1 MFTEVFRFEL
11 KYQFRRSL
19 LYIFA
24 VSFFLMA
31 FLIVSSDAV
40 MPIGRG
46 GNVARNAPFVIF
58 NILTFMSLFGLVSLA
73 FCVAPAVNRDR
84 ERNIHELYFATPVK
98 TSAYVLGRFLGA
110 AFPIVAAMIMSCAGI
125 LLARIM
131 PWQDPADFVAFNIW
145 PYVYSLVL
153 FVFPNLFVSGAV
165 FFSCATLTRKT
176 FSAYIAVLGLLILYG
191 VAKAFLG
198 DLDNQTAVSLADP
211 FGWSPFKIMTQ
222 YWTVAEK
229 NSKLLPIGGLLLLNR
244 ILWIS
249 LGMGILALTVRRFR
263 RMTGEASMKRG
274 RKEYPGIEMC
284 EVGGPALYSERSIS
298 GPIAAL
304 NFTAYARFKQLIS
317 HTIFEAKGVLRSTP
331 FIVLMMFGAA
341 NLLARLFAI
350 RGGVSAYPLTQEML
364 RKIESGF
371 WIYPMLVIIIYGAEL
386 IWKDR
391 RTRIHE
397 ITDALPIPNWI
408 PLVSR
413 LAALYV
419 ISVLMLVFAMT
430 CTIGFQ
436 MAKGQFDLEL
446 LLYFKALFLIAL
458 SEWMLFAA
466 LAIFCQ
472 VIGGSLAVGTL
483 LYVIYLMV
491 QELPADLGFEHHM
504 YTYPTA
510 PEAPYSDMNGYGHFA
525 APLFWFRLY
534 WGFFAGMLLV
544 LAYWLW
550 VRGTDNRLMLR
561 IRKCRQRMTRRS
573 LTAFAGFMI
582 GFVMVGAWIFYNT
595 NVLNT
600 YMTKKGIEKLQV
612 RYEKRYKQYE
622 HLPQPKVTAAK
633 LDVDIYPES
642 RRVDIKGTLTL
653 VNKTN
658 TVIDELHI
666 TLDPT
671 LVVNEY
677 ELPAQMAEIDDRE
690 TGYRIC
696 RLEEALVPGAALE
709 FTFDISSINRGFVND
724 HSNVEVV
731 GNGTFINNMDY
742 VPRIGYYKGV
752 ELDEPKLRKKHGLA
766 EQSFFAAVDDERA
779 LQYTF
784 THDADRI
791 DFEAVVSTS
800 RDQIAIA
807 PGYLQRE
814 WEEEGRRYFHYKMDA
829 PILNHYAFVSGRYEV
844 ARSQW
849 RDVPIEVYYHKP
861 HHMNVERMIESVRK
875 SLEYFTENFS
885 DYQHRQMRIIEFPGY
900 RSFAQSFPNTVPF
913 SEAIHFVDD
922 LRDEDKLDKV
932 FYVTAHEVAHQWWA
946 YQVTGGVVQGCELL
960 SESMAQYSALMAM
973 EKDYGADKMKRFLR
987 YELDG
992 YLRGRGEE
1000 AKAEP
1005 PLMLVE
1011 DEPYVFYKK
1020 GSLVMYALRDYI
1032 GEDALN
1038 DALCRYIEAT
1048 AYQGPPY
1055 TNSIEF
1061 LSYIQNAVPERYQ
1074 YLIEDLF
1081 ETITLFDNRVDDVN
1095 VVKMDDGRYRLTLAY
1110 QSHKM
1115 RADGKGMETEVDH
1128 NDWIEIGV
1136 YGEREIEGKIIETT
1150 LYRDKH
1156 QLANGT
1162 GEVEIIVDD
1171 KPVRAGID
1179 PRNIL
1184 IDRFP
1189 DDNIKNISG

>member
-1 MFTEVFRFEL
+1 MFTNVFRFEL
-11 KYQFRRSL
+11 SYQFRRPL

-24 VSFFLMA
+24 VSFFITA

-58 NILTFMSLFGLVSLA
+58 NILAFMSLFGLVSLA

-84 ERNIHELYFATPVK
+84 ERNIQELYFVTPMK
-98 TSAYVLGRFLGA
+98 TSAYLLGRFLGA
-110 AFPIVAAMIMSCAGI
+110 ALPIVAAMIMSCVGI

-131 PWQDPADFVAFNIW
+131 PWQDPADFLAFNLR
-145 PYVYSLVL
+145 PYVYSLIV
-153 FVFPNLFVSGAV
+153 FVFPNFFVSGAI
-165 FFSCATLTRKT
+165 FFSCATLTKKT

-191 VAKAFLG
+191 LAKAFLG
-198 DLDNQTAVSLADP
+198 DLDNQTVVSLVDP
-211 FGWSPFKIMTQ
+211 FGWSSFKIMTQ

-229 NSKLLPIGGLLLLNR
+229 NSQLLPFSGLLLLNR
-244 ILWIS
+244 ILWVSI
-249 LGMGILALTVRRFR
+249 GTGILIVTVWRFR
-263 RMTGEASMKRG
+263 RVTGEASKQR
-274 RKEYPGIEMC
+274 RR
-284 EVGGPALYSERSIS
+284 EVAPEGLKDVTMRNALDS
-298 GPIAAL
+298 GHKVTGLIATL

-317 HTIFEAKGVLRSTP
+317 HMIFESKGVLRSTP
-331 FIVLMMFGAA
+331 FIVIMMFGAA
-341 NLLARLFAI
+341 NLLGRLFVI

-371 WIYPMLVIIIYGAEL
+371 WIYPMLVIVIYGAEL

-391 RTRIHE
+391 RTRISE
-397 ITDALPIPNWI
+397 ITDTLPIPNWI

-436 MAKGQFDLEL
+436 AARGHFNFEL

-472 VIGGSLAVGTL
+472 VVAGNLALGTL
-483 LYVIYLMV
+483 LYVIFLMV
-491 QELPADLGFEHHM
+491 QEVPADLGFEHHL

-534 WGFFAGMLLV
+534 WGFFASMLLIISG
-544 LAYWLW
+544 WLW
-550 VRGTDNRLMLR
+550 VRGTDNHLRLRLH
-561 IRKCRQRMTRRS
+561 KCRQRMTSRS
-573 LTAFAGFMI
+573 LMAFAGFMI

-600 YMTKKGIEKLQV
+600 YTTKKSVEHLQV
-612 RYEKRYKQYE
+612 QYEKRYKQYE
-622 HLPQPKVTAAK
+622 DLPQPKITAAR
-633 LDVDIYPES
+633 LDVAIYPES
-642 RRVDIKGTLTL
+642 RRVDIKGTLRL

-658 TVIDELHI
+658 AAIDKLHI
-666 TLDPT
+666 CLNPN
-671 LVVNEY
+671 LIVNGY
-677 ELPAQMAEIDDRE
+677 ELPARGTEVNDRE
-690 TGYRIC
+690 TGYRIY
-696 RLEEALVPGAALE
+696 RLEEVMEPGAALD
-709 FTFDISSINRGFVND
+709 FAFDISSINRGFVND

-742 VPRIGYYKGV
+742 VPRIGYCKGI
-752 ELDEPKLRKKHGLA
+752 ELDEPARREKHGLP

-779 LQYTF
+779 LQNTF

-800 RDQIAIA
+800 SDQIAIA

-814 WEEEGRRYFHYKMDA
+814 WEENGRRYFHYKMDA

-844 ARSQW
+844 V
-849 RDVPIEVYYHKP
+849 RDRWKDVSIEVYYHKP
-861 HHMNVERMIESVRK
+861 HSMNVERMIESVCK
-875 SLEYFTENFS
+875 SLEYFTANYSEFQ
-885 DYQHRQMRIIEFPGY
+885 YRQLRIIEFPRY
-900 RSFAQSFPNTVPF
+900 RSFAQAFPNTVPF

-922 LRDEDKLDKV
+922 LRDKDKLDRV
-932 FYVTAHEVAHQWWA
+932 YYVTAHEVAHQWWA
-946 YQVTGGVVQGCELL
+946 YQVTGAVVQGGEML

-973 EKDYGADKMKRFLR
+973 EKDYGPDQMRRFLR

-992 YLRGRGEE
+992 YLRGRGQEAEE
-1000 AKAEP
+1000 EP

-1032 GEDALN
+1032 GEEALN
-1038 DALCRYIEAT
+1038 NALRRYIDAT
-1048 AYQGPPY
+1048 AFQGPPY
-1055 TNSIEF
+1055 TNSMEF
-1061 LSYIQNAVPERYQ
+1061 LSYIQDAVPERYQ

-1081 ETITLFDNRVDDVN
+1081 ETITLFDNRVEEVS
-1095 VVKMDDGRYRLTLAY
+1095 VVEMDDGRYKLTLAY

-1115 RADGKGMETEVDH
+1115 RADGKGVETEIDH

-1136 YGEREIEGKIIETT
+1136 YGEKEVDGTFRETT

-1156 QLANGT
+1156 RLVSGT

-1189 DDNIKNISG
+1189 DDNVKNISG